1 MRAMQRSLSAR
12 YASES
17 IKEDTWYKVI
27 ASISESGI
35 AANLYDANGT
45 LVESTVTPYDVT
57 NSSGMVMLITNNVDS
72 AVVFKD
78 FKVQSLNDLTQPPKS
93 NIGTTNDGEM
103 FTLCVYLSILLV
115 ATFAAA
121 VVYVKKKK

>member
-103 FTLCVYLSILLV
+103 FTLYVYLSILLV